1 MGIIR
6 KGLFMKKGKKP
17 AKTAEEKARDFI
29 RVVTPR
35 VKKALKAIRLIGNQ
49 SGSAYKYTDEQV
61 ANIITA
67 LRLEVNAVEKRYQ
80 GTGSQDIDFTLE

>member
-1 MGIIR
+1 
-6 KGLFMKKGKKP
+6 MKKSRKT
-17 AKTAEEKARDFI
+17 AKTAEEKAKDFI

-49 SGSAYKYTDEQV
+49 SGSAYNYTPEQV

-67 LRLEVNAVEKRYQ
+67 LRLEVDAVEKRYA
-80 GTGSQDIDFTLE
+80 GSGQQDIDFSLE

>member
-1 MGIIR
+1 MD
-6 KGLFMKKGKKP
+6 KKKKVT
-17 AKTAEEKARDFI
+17 KTSEQKAADFK

-67 LRLEVNAVEKRYQ
+67 LRLEVDAVEKRYA
-80 GTGSQDIDFTLE
+80 GSGSQDIDFALD

>member
-1 MGIIR
+1 
-6 KGLFMKKGKKP
+6 MKKHREP
-17 AKTAEEKARDFI
+17 TKTPEEKAKDFI

-49 SGSAYKYTDEQV
+49 SGAAYKYTDEQV

-80 GTGSQDIDFTLE
+80 GTGSQDIEFSLN